1 MPVLYSILFPAT
13 IQLNGPGMVKFWSEH
28 SEVKNM
34 TQLIKKIDGLIH
46 QRSWMASVLV
56 VTDLLGVFI
65 SCLIAIFFWRT
76 INPTL
81 VPAVYVSLIPF
92 LLEFIVLYALM
103 GLYPSVGV
111 SRVEELKRLSIA
123 TSIGFLTLATLTFR
137 LRNAESY
144 SRGSFFVGWMLALVA
159 LPAGRKIIRSFLAAH
174 GWWGEPV
181 IIFGDYEVGA
191 VLFRYLERRPR
202 LGMVPVAL
210 VQFNDGEP
218 PEELDMRRIR
228 QLISDEQLSSVP
240 QSLLDATPTA
250 IIVPQEVPALFRQRM
265 MDENPWDFKHIIL
278 VSSLSSDGHIWYN
291 PFDIG
296 GIVGLDVTQNLLSNG
311 QRFTKRVIDL
321 VAVTLFSPLILI
333 LFALL
338 ALIIIIDSPGKVFF
352 RHTRVGREGK
362 PIRVW
367 KFRTMVSDADEV
379 LEDYLEQN
387 PVAKREWDD
396 NHKLKDDP
404 RVTRVGKFLRR
415 SSLDEL
421 PQLINILTG
430 EMSLVGPR
438 PIVEA
443 EIANYGR
450 YYQVYQ
456 QVKPGLTGLW
466 QISGRNDVDYQLRVQ
481 MDYTYVR
488 NWSVW
493 LDLYILVNTP
503 FAVLSGTGAY

>member
-1 MPVLYSILFPAT
+1 
-13 IQLNGPGMVKFWSEH
+13 
-28 SEVKNM
+28 
-34 TQLIKKIDGLIH
+34 
-46 QRSWMASVLV
+46 
-56 VTDLLGVFI
+56 
-65 SCLIAIFFWRT
+65 
-76 INPTL
+76 
-81 VPAVYVSLIPF
+81 
-92 LLEFIVLYALM
+92 
-103 GLYPSVGV
+103 
-111 SRVEELKRLSIA
+111 
-123 TSIGFLTLATLTFR
+123 
-137 LRNAESY
+137 
-144 SRGSFFVGWMLALVA
+144 
-159 LPAGRKIIRSFLAAH
+159 
-174 GWWGEPV
+174 
-181 IIFGDYEVGA
+181 
-191 VLFRYLERRPR
+191 
-202 LGMVPVAL
+202 
-210 VQFNDGEP
+210 
-218 PEELDMRRIR
+218 
-228 QLISDEQLSSVP
+228 
-240 QSLLDATPTA
+240 
-250 IIVPQEVPALFRQRM
+250 
-265 MDENPWDFKHIIL
+265 
-278 VSSLSSDGHIWYN
+278 
-291 PFDIG
+291 
-296 GIVGLDVTQNLLSNG
+296 
-311 QRFTKRVIDL
+311 
-321 VAVTLFSPLILI
+321 
-333 LFALL
+333 
-338 ALIIIIDSPGKVFF
+338 
-352 RHTRVGREGK
+352 
-362 PIRVW
+362 VW